1 MKHKGYFICIE
12 GLDKSGKTSQSILL
26 VEALCRKG
34 FDAVY
39 TTEPSNGEIGRF
51 IRKYVLHRK
60 DRVSPIIEALLFAAD
75 RADHV
80 ENEIKP
86 LLSEGKIIVS
96 DRYVYSSLAYQG
108 ATGLSLDWIKEIN
121 KHVLQPDLSIY
132 IDVSVET
139 LMKRYGKEKSV
150 MEQFETQ
157 KKVEKIYKNLVQE
170 GKLIPVNGEQSI
182 ESAANEIFSIVL
194 NYIII

>member
-1 MKHKGYFICIE
+1 MKRKGYFICIE

-51 IRKYVLHRK
+51 IRKYILHRK
-60 DRVSPIIEALLFAAD
+60 DRVSPIVEALLFAAD

-86 LLSEGKIIVS
+86 LLDDGKIVVS

-108 ATGLSLDWIKEIN
+108 AAGLSLDWIEAIN
-121 KHVLQPDLSIY
+121 KHVLRPDLAIY
-132 IDVSVET
+132 IDVSVEN
-139 LMKRYGKEKSV
+139 LVKRYGKEKSV

-157 KKVEKIYKNLVQE
+157 KKVKRIYNSLVKE
-170 GKLIPVNGEQSI
+170 EKLIPVNGEQSI
-182 ESAANEIFSIVL
+182 ESAANEILTIVL
-194 NYIII
+194 NHLKD

>member
-1 MKHKGYFICIE
+1 
-12 GLDKSGKTSQSILL
+12 
-26 VEALCRKG
+26 
-34 FDAVY
+34 Y